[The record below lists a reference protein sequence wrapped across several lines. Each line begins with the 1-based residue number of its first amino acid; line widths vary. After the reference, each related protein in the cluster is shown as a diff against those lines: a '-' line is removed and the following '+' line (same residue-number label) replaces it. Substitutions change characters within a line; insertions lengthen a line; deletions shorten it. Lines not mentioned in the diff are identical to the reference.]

1 MTEQGKGG
9 VDSKISEIRHLIGNL
24 ASSQYENGQSGGKQT
39 EHSCEVR
46 TKLEATI
53 IAALSAAQ
61 GECEALKAEVEET
74 RQAAYRIQDEYNK
87 AQAPLQLNHAAEVFI
102 DRFVNDP
109 PENYWSHNIVRDG
122 EQFEIV
128 VQRRNGLTPAQKN
141 EKAEQ
146 RIAELE
152 RELAELRPLD
162 EMCRPFYDNLA
173 GEEGCSP
180 YVEWV
185 GKHLNFAHYVIAG
198 TIGIDAGH
206 GIREDKWLNWATE
219 IGRTYY
225 DKKATE
231 ATHD

>member
-1 MTEQGKGG
+1 MITETEPKGWA
-9 VDSKISEIRHLIGNL
+9 D
-24 ASSQYENGQSGGKQT
+24 
-39 EHSCEVR
+39 
-46 TKLEATI
+46 LEAEYQSLTGRTAERPVWDFI
-53 IAALSAAQ
+53 GKLVALVRRLESALSAAQ

-152 RELAELRPLD
+152 REVEQQRADFEQRKAAFIQQQNELIVELAEERGGGVHCNDCGSYDIRP
-162 EMCRPFYDNLA
+162 
-173 GEEGCSP
+173 
-180 YVEWV
+180 
-185 GKHLNFAHYVIAG
+185 
-198 TIGIDAGH
+198 DAP
-206 GIREDKWLNWATE
+206 TQQ
-219 IGRTYY
+219 
-225 DKKATE
+225 E
-231 ATHD
+231 ATNGD

>member
-74 RQAAYRIQDEYNK
+74 RQAAYRIQDEYNN

-152 RELAELRPLD
+152 REVEQQRADFEQRKAAFIQQQNELIVELAEERGGGVHCNDCGSYDIRP
-162 EMCRPFYDNLA
+162 
-173 GEEGCSP
+173 
-180 YVEWV
+180 
-185 GKHLNFAHYVIAG
+185 
-198 TIGIDAGH
+198 DAP
-206 GIREDKWLNWATE
+206 TQQ
-219 IGRTYY
+219 
-225 DKKATE
+225 E
-231 ATHD
+231 ATND